1 MSNYTKQVKQIITWV
16 LLALLVGLWIQFM
29 LFPKHKQTDIQAVTA
44 PPTPL
49 QSNSQTPKLSSFH
62 LFGSSTET
70 EVPLDLLQGETSL
83 DLIITGIFAS
93 NDPAQGRAYIR
104 SRQGDEKKFQVGD
117 DVFGLATLDAI
128 HEDHLVL
135 KRSNSRKEKLSL
147 SKGYV
152 INTNRSS
159 TRKIPEKT
167 DPTTQPSHISN
178 HINTSSDWQD
188 MLNKQKYDPNKIAKI
203 VGNVSVVRN
212 NEGKI
217 AGLRVSSLSASNA
230 LTKQGL
236 KRNDQIIAINGIDIS
251 ASNVLTL
258 QQQLQNNPTA
268 NVTVMRKGRK
278 MNLNINLSEFQQ

>member
-1 MSNYTKQVKQIITWV
+1 M
-16 LLALLVGLWIQFM
+16 LLALLVALWVQFI
-29 LFPKHKQTDIQAVTA
+29 LFPKHKQTNIQAVTA
-44 PPTPL
+44 PPKPL
-49 QSNSQTPKLSSFH
+49 LETTQRPKLSSFH
-62 LFGSSTET
+62 LFGSSTIS

-93 NDPAQGRAYIR
+93 NDPDAGRAYIR

-128 HEDHLVL
+128 HEDYLVL

-147 SKGYV
+147 SKGYLLD
-152 INTNRSS
+152 TN
-159 TRKIPEKT
+159 KT
-167 DPTTQPSHISN
+167 VANQKSRNKPATAATAQPSNIRN
-178 HINTSSDWQD
+178 HINTSSDWQE

-212 NEGKI
+212 NEGQI
-217 AGLRVSSLSASNA
+217 AGLRVSSLSGSNA

-236 KRNDQIIAINGIDIS
+236 RRNDQIVAINGVDIS
-251 ASNVLTL
+251 SRNVLTL
-258 QQQLQNNPTA
+258 QQQLQNSSTA
-268 NVTVMRKGRK
+268 NVTVMRNGRK

>member
-1 MSNYTKQVKQIITWV
+1 M
-16 LLALLVGLWIQFM
+16 LLALLVVVWVQFI
-29 LFPKHKQTDIQAVTA
+29 LFPKHNQTDIQAVTA

-49 QSNSQTPKLSSFH
+49 LETAQRPQLSSFH
-62 LFGSSTET
+62 LFGSSTVS

-93 NDPAQGRAYIR
+93 NDPDAGRAYIR

-128 HEDHLVL
+128 HEDYLVL
-135 KRSNSRKEKLSL
+135 KRSNNRKEKLSL
-147 SKGYV
+147 SKGYLLD
-152 INTNRSS
+152 TN
-159 TRKIPEKT
+159 KT
-167 DPTTQPSHISN
+167 AANQNGRNKPAATTAQASNIRN
-178 HINTSSDWQD
+178 HINTSTDWQE

-212 NEGKI
+212 NEGQI
-217 AGLRVSSLSASNA
+217 AGLRVSSLSGSNA

-236 KRNDQIIAINGIDIS
+236 RRNDQIVAINGVDIS
-251 ASNVLTL
+251 SRNVLTL
-258 QQQLQNNPTA
+258 QQQLQNSSTA
-268 NVTVMRKGRK
+268 NVTVMRNGRK